1 MVVMGVVGIGTGAF
15 MSLIVAVVQGAVPA
29 SQTGTITATV
39 NLVRQVGSTVA
50 TAIIGGVIGFGVAA
64 LLPAGLDASTLT
76 PQLVHGAAPD
86 VQANVA
92 QIYSSVFTPVFIA
105 LAAAYVVG
113 IAAAV
118 LLPQGR
124 LSDEPVPAAP
134 SPSESLSA

>member
-1 MVVMGVVGIGTGAF
+1 M
-15 MSLIVAVVQGAVPA
+15 
-29 SQTGTITATV
+29 
-39 NLVRQVGSTVA
+39 A

-86 VQANVA
+86 VQASVA
-92 QIYSSVFTPVFIA
+92 QIYSSVFTPVFLA
-105 LAAAYVVG
+105 LAATYAVG

-124 LSDEPVPAAP
+124 LSDEPVPAAHP
-134 SPSESLSA
+134 TSESLSA